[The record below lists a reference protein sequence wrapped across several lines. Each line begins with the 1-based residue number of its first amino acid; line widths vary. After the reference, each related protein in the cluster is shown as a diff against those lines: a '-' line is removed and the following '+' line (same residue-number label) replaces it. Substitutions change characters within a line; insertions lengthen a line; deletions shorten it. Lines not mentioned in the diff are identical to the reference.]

1 VQDRPTVDELLEA
14 VAGFLTNDVMPNTS
28 GRINFHARVSS
39 NVLQM
44 LRRELQHEEAHLDG
58 EWSGL
63 DGLLGPAPRPATLV
77 ETRTALDARNRDL
90 ATRIRAGDADAGP
103 LRGALLAHLRR
114 TTHDKL
120 VVSNPALAEE
130 GGPPA

>member
-14 VAGFLTNDVMPNTS
+14 VAGFLTADVMPNTS
-28 GRINFHARVSS
+28 GRINFHARVAS

-44 LRRELQHEEAHLDG
+44 LRRELEHEEAHLDA

-63 DGLLGPAPRPATLV
+63 DALLGPAQRPATLA
-77 ETRTALDARNRDL
+77 ETRAALEARNRDL
-90 ATRIRAGDADAGP
+90 AASIRAGDADSGP
-103 LRGALLAHLRR
+103 FHDALLAQLRR
-114 TTHDKL
+114 TTYDKL

-130 GGPPA
+130 GGQPA